1 MMLERLRDIVQEV
14 NTAKDLQSA
23 LNIIVTQ
30 VRDAMNT
37 QVCSVYLLDPDIN
50 SHVLMAS
57 EGLRKESV
65 GRVRLQVGEGL
76 VGLVASN
83 AEPVNLE
90 DARAHPNYH
99 FLSATGEEEFSSFL
113 GVPIIHHRKVLG
125 VLVVRHQDKR
135 TYDEGE
141 EAFLITLSAQL
152 AGVIAAAEAT
162 GAIQGMSPSG
172 QRKTDTSF
180 NGVAGSNGVAIG
192 HAVVVFPAAD
202 LDSIPQRACTDV
214 SAEITTFNAAIAA
227 VRSDMSAL
235 SSTLET
241 RLRPEEREL
250 FGVYVRML
258 DDASLG
264 KEVIDRING
273 GQWAQGALAEVATDH
288 VRAFE
293 AMKDPYLRERA
304 VDIKDLCSRI
314 LFHLQSRDVAITE
327 YPDDTILVGEELSAA
342 MLAEVPK
349 EKLRGLVSVRGSGN
363 SHVAILARTM
373 GIPTTMGV
381 IDLPYRQLD
390 GRELIVD
397 GYNGQVYSN
406 PSDQL
411 RNRYREVIK
420 EEEQLVR
427 GLEDLID
434 LPCETLD
441 AHRVRLWVN
450 TGLMSDVVRSLDHGA
465 EGIGLFRTEVPFLLS
480 ERFPSEQEQAAIY
493 REQLFAFA
501 PKPVT
506 MRTLDIGG
514 DKSLPYF
521 PIKEE
526 NPFLGWRGI
535 RVTLDHPEIFIAQVR
550 AMLRASEGLDNLQIM
565 LPMISNVQ
573 EVTGSI
579 QIIKRAYRELREEG
593 LTVRMPPIGVMI
605 EVPAAVYQTRA
616 LSRLVD
622 FISVGSNDLT
632 QYLLAVDRNNPRV
645 ASLYS
650 SFHPAVLQALQH
662 VAQEAHLEGKPVS
675 ICGEMAGDPGGAVL
689 LMAMG
694 YDILSM
700 NATTLLKAKAVIRS
714 MTFTSAKQLLA
725 QVMQMDDAQSVR
737 SCVDMALYNA
747 GVDRLLRSSRN
758 N

>member
-1 MMLERLRDIVQEV
+1 MLERLREIVQEV
-14 NTAKDLQSA
+14 NAAKDLQSA
-23 LNIIVTQ
+23 LDVIVTR
-30 VRDAMNT
+30 VRAAMNT
-37 QVCSVYLLDPDIN
+37 QVCSVYLLDSEIN

-57 EGLRKESV
+57 EGLKKAAV
-65 GRVRLQVGEGL
+65 GHVSLQVGEGL

-90 DARAHPNYH
+90 DAQSHPNYH
-99 FLSATGEEEFSSFL
+99 YLSETGEEQFSSFL

-125 VLVVRHQDKR
+125 VLVVQHREKR
-135 TYDEGE
+135 SFDEGE

-152 AGVIAAAEAT
+152 SGVIAAAEAT
-162 GAIQGMSPSG
+162 GAIQGVSPSG
-172 QRKTDTSF
+172 QRKSDTSF
-180 NGVAGSNGVAIG
+180 SGVSGSTGVAIG
-192 HAVVVFPAAD
+192 HAVVVFPPAD
-202 LDSIPQRACTDV
+202 LDLIPNRACADV
-214 SAEITTFNAAIAA
+214 DKEVDYFNSALSS
-227 VRSDMSAL
+227 VRRDMSAL
-235 SSTLET
+235 TSTLET

-250 FGVYVRML
+250 FGVYLRML
-258 DDASLG
+258 DDDALG
-264 KEVIDRING
+264 KEVIDRIRQ
-273 GQWAQGALAEVATDH
+273 GQWAQGALADVAKDH
-288 VRAFE
+288 VSAFE
-293 AMKDPYLRERA
+293 MMKDPYLRERA
-304 VDIKDLCSRI
+304 ADIKDLCSRV
-314 LFHLQSRDVAITE
+314 LFYLQDKDVVKTE
-327 YPDDTILVGEELSAA
+327 YVENTILVSEELTAA

-349 EKLRGLVSVRGSGN
+349 EKLRGLVSVKGSSN

-373 GIPTTMGV
+373 GIPTAMGV

-406 PSDQL
+406 PSEQL

-420 EEEQLVR
+420 EEEQLVK
-427 GLEDLID
+427 GLEGLIK
-434 LPCETLD
+434 LPCETPD
-441 AHRVRLWVN
+441 RHRVNLWVN
-450 TGLMSDVVRSLDHGA
+450 TGLMSDVIRSLDHGA

-493 REQLFAFA
+493 REQLQAFA
-501 PKPVT
+501 PKQVT

-514 DKSLPYF
+514 DKALPYF
-521 PIKEE
+521 PIQEA

-550 AMLRASEGLDNLQIM
+550 AMIRASLGLNNLQIM

-593 LTVRMPPIGVMI
+593 LEVRMPPIGVMI
-605 EVPAAVYQTRA
+605 ELPAAVYQTRA
-616 LSRLVD
+616 LCRLVD

-662 VAQEAHLEGKPVS
+662 VVTEAHAENRTVS
-675 ICGEMAGDPGGAVL
+675 ICGEMAGDPGAAIL

-694 YDILSM
+694 FDILSM
-700 NATTLLKAKAVIRS
+700 NATTLLRVKAVIRTIS
-714 MTFTSAKQLLA
+714 LASARELLH
-725 QVMQMDDAQSVR
+725 QVMQMDDAQMVR
-737 SCVDMALYNA
+737 SCVDLALYNA

>member
-1 MMLERLRDIVQEV
+1 MLDRLRGIVQEV
-14 NTAKDLQSA
+14 NSAKDLQSA
-23 LNIIVTQ
+23 LDVIVTS
-30 VRDAMNT
+30 VRAAMKT
-37 QVCSVYLLDPDIN
+37 QVCSVYLLDPELN

-57 EGLRKESV
+57 EGLKKSAV
-65 GRVRLQVGEGL
+65 GHVSLQMGEGL

-90 DARAHPNYH
+90 DAPSHPNYH
-99 FLSATGEEEFSSFL
+99 YLLETGEEAFSSFL

-125 VLVVRHQDKR
+125 VLVVQHREKR
-135 TYDEGE
+135 CFDAGE

-152 AGVIAAAEAT
+152 SGVIASAEAT
-162 GAIQGMSPSG
+162 GAIQGVSPSG
-172 QRKTDTSF
+172 QRKLDSSF
-180 NGVAGSNGVAIG
+180 SGVSGATGVCIG
-192 HAVVVFPAAD
+192 HAVVVFPPAD
-202 LDSIPQRACTDV
+202 LDLIPERRV
-214 SAEITTFNAAIAA
+214 SDIPKEIAFFNAALES
-227 VRSDMSAL
+227 VRLDMLAL
-235 SSTLET
+235 SGQLET

-250 FGVYVRML
+250 FGVYLRML
-258 DDASLG
+258 DDAALG
-264 KEVIDRING
+264 REVIDRIEQG
-273 GQWAQGALAEVATDH
+273 HWAQGALADVTKDH
-288 VRAFE
+288 VQAFE
-293 AMKDPYLRERA
+293 MMQDPYLRERA
-304 VDIKDLCSRI
+304 ADVKDLCARV
-314 LFHLQSRDVAITE
+314 LFYLQNKDVVKTD
-327 YPDDTILVGEELSAA
+327 YPMDTILVSEELTAA

-349 EKLRGLVSVRGSGN
+349 EKLMGLVSVKGSSN

-373 GIPTTMGV
+373 GIPTAMGV
-381 IDLPYRQLD
+381 VDLPYRQLD

-420 EEEQLVR
+420 EEEQLVK
-427 GLEDLID
+427 GLEGLID
-434 LPCETLD
+434 LPCETPD
-441 AHRVRLWVN
+441 GHRVNLWVN

-493 REQLFAFA
+493 REQLEAFA
-501 PKPVT
+501 PKRVT

-514 DKSLPYF
+514 DKALPYF

-550 AMLRASEGLDNLQIM
+550 AMMRASVGLDNLQIM
-565 LPMISNVQ
+565 LPMISNVH

-579 QIIKRAYRELREEG
+579 LIIKRAYRELREEG
-593 LTVRMPPIGVMI
+593 LDVKMPPVGVMI
-605 EVPAAVYQTRA
+605 ELPAAVYQTRA
-616 LSRLVD
+616 LCRLVD

-650 SFHPAVLQALQH
+650 SFHPAVLQALYN
-662 VAQEAHLEGKPVS
+662 VVTEAHLENKTVS
-675 ICGEMAGDPGGAVL
+675 ICGEMAGDPGAAVL

-694 YDILSM
+694 FDVLSM
-700 NATTLLKAKAVIRS
+700 NATTLLRVKAVIR
-714 MTFTSAKQLLA
+714 TITLESAKELLE
-725 QVMQMDDAQSVR
+725 QVMALDDSQSIR

-747 GVDRLLRSSRN
+747 GVDRLLRSPRN
-758 N
+758 H